1 MVSFIL
7 NIHHALML
15 ANDRMTSPCL
25 PTHFKIILTA
35 PSAQL
40 KIHFYVCLIMYLI
53 TVHRYTHIL
62 ISTTNVYGLGYMLK
76 NMLKHVSKKLHKE
89 DSGNHQLCTINQIP
103 KDLPSI
109 GGTQFGCF
117 SNNVHSCYLGALI
130 KCRFYFN
137 KSVAGHEILPL
148 KLPGHEN
155 EAAPQDTL

>member
-1 MVSFIL
+1 MRRLSPSLQQLACHKVKNNDVLFRSKQSQPRIIKTLMKNIQNMDCLLMVSFIL

-25 PTHFKIILTA
+25 PTKFKIILTA

-62 ISTTNVYGLGYMLK
+62 ISTTNVHGLGYMLK

-109 GGTQFGCF
+109 GGT
-117 SNNVHSCYLGALI
+117 
-130 KCRFYFN
+130 
-137 KSVAGHEILPL
+137 
-148 KLPGHEN
+148 
-155 EAAPQDTL
+155 